1 MSIKTEFDETSIEYS
16 GKGKCLEAAR
26 ELTDELAGKVEKILI
41 INSVASSEDKF
52 ENRIWPFHALVVGF
66 DQGLWFG
73 GAPGS
78 GELHVDS
85 ELKKILEMLVAEFG
99 GIWPSADEIEKAM
112 AEGKKELK
120 VYADDL
126 VC

>member
-1 MSIKTEFDETSIEYS
+1 M
-16 GKGKCLEAAR
+16 EAAR
-26 ELTDELAGKVEKILI
+26 ELVDELAGKVEKILI
-41 INSVASSEDKF
+41 VNSVASSENKF
-52 ENRIWPFHALVVGF
+52 ENGTWPFHALVVGF

-99 GIWPSADEIEKAM
+99 GIWPNEDEVKKAM
-112 AEGKKELK
+112 AEGKKEIEI
-120 VYADDL
+120 YADDL